1 MQDPEPI
8 LLVCLSLLICKM
20 GIEPSWTDVRIKHY
34 GYDDYVTGYM
44 TDYMVG
50 FSKCQLLLV
59 VLLLPLLLVNQDG
72 PSTQTPLAFRA
83 RQFLVT
89 WNCPIY
95 NSWFTIPVLYPL
107 NANNDTEAL

>member
-1 MQDPEPI
+1 MQGAPCGTRSWDSRITPVRKADAQPM
-8 LLVCLSLLICKM
+8 SHP
-20 GIEPSWTDVRIKHY
+20 GIPPLK
-34 GYDDYVTGYM
+34 
-44 TDYMVG
+44 
-50 FSKCQLLLV
+50 FF
-59 VLLLPLLLVNQDG
+59 LLLPLLLVNQDG

-107 NANNDTEAL
+107 NANNDTEALRQK